1 MKIKKVKYFTFL
13 LVSFLMT
20 KIFCNSP
27 IEMSENNYSFELQ
40 YNIERIEKIKSQLK
54 EKNLQ
59 TEINYL
65 RFLEQQIKMI
75 TEEIRLNKLRDKQQY
90 NEINYYA
97 SQHAST
103 KDWKDSR
110 DIKSPTY
117 FHNIDY
123 HKLFEEQQ

>member
-1 MKIKKVKYFTFL
+1 
-13 LVSFLMT
+13 
-20 KIFCNSP
+20 
-27 IEMSENNYSFELQ
+27 MSENNYSFELQ
-40 YNIERIEKIKSQLK
+40 YEIERIEKIKSQLK
-54 EKNLQ
+54 EKNIQ

>member
-40 YNIERIEKIKSQLK
+40 YEIERIEKIKSQLK

-75 TEEIRLNKLRDKQQY
+75 IVRSYWVPFSIFLISLSIKTNPAIIIVK
-90 NEINYYA
+90 
-97 SQHAST
+97 ST
-103 KDWKDSR
+103 IGSAHQTADAPNNCGNRS
-110 DIKSPTY
+110 IAGT
-117 FHNIDY
+117 NNTN
-123 HKLFEEQQ
+123 

>member
-40 YNIERIEKIKSQLK
+40 YEIERIEKIKSQLK

-75 TEEIRLNKLRDKQQY
+75 
-90 NEINYYA
+90 
-97 SQHAST
+97 
-103 KDWKDSR
+103 
-110 DIKSPTY
+110 
-117 FHNIDY
+117 NIL
-123 HKLFEEQQ
+123 KK

>member
-1 MKIKKVKYFTFL
+1 
-13 LVSFLMT
+13 
-20 KIFCNSP
+20 
-27 IEMSENNYSFELQ
+27 MSENNYSFELQ
-40 YNIERIEKIKSQLK
+40 YEIERIEKIKSQLK

-97 SQHAST
+97 AQHAST